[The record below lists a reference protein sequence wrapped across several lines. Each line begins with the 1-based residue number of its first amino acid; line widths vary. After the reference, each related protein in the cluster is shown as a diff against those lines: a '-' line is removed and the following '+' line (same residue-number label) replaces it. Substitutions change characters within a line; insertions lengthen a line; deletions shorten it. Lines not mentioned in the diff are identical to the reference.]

1 MLNLLALVVEGAF
14 VVVASVYQLVAAPA
28 EAPPPGGAQARS
40 EASESLD
47 EVARLS
53 GTPQAACPDSLGCY
67 YAEPVPGSDH
77 SE

>member
-47 EVARLS
+47 DS